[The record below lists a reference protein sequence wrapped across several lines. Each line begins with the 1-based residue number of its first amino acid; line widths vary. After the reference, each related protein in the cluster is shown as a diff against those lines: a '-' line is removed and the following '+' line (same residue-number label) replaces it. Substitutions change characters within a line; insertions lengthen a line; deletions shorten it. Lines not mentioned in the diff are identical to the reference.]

1 MPRGA
6 SRQASVV
13 PRILVNYTLRRDTWY
28 VHAIADDGFTLIS
41 PTLPVGDQATL
52 IRLLRYVGATD
63 SDIDDV
69 NGKIGYESR
78 GSTWIDLMPGRRN
91 LLRIQQPWS
100 ERAHLA
106 G

>member
-1 MPRGA
+1 MPRGV
-6 SRQASVV
+6 SRHASVV

-28 VHAIADDGFTLIS
+28 VHAIADDGHTPIS
-41 PTLPVGDQATL
+41 PTLPVGDQAML
-52 IRLLRYVGATD
+52 MRLLRYVGAGD

-69 NGKIGYESR
+69 NEKIGYESR
-78 GSTWIDLMPGRRN
+78 GSTWIDLVPGRRN
-91 LLRIQQPWS
+91 LLRIHSPWS